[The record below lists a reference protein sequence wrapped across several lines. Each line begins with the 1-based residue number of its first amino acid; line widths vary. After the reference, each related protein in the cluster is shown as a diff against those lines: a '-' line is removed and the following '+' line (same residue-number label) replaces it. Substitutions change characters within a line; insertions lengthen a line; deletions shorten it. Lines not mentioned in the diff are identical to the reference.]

1 LTVTRGYGR
10 AFPAGVRTGNQPTN
24 RTEFTMIDQLI
35 HAGQRGLLVGPPGC
49 AKTARVA
56 AAAKLAGRRLVV
68 MRASLSERVD
78 FGGALVPDTAAGV
91 TRALPLELLADLQT
105 TNEKTLLFLD
115 DLGQAPIDVQAALMR
130 LFDDG
135 YLSPHVL
142 IWGAT
147 NRPGDVAG
155 VTRLCEPL
163 RSRFHLAF
171 AIPTPGSDERSDG
184 PVMLGTWADEVA
196 GWVNWA
202 IDQNAAPEIV
212 AWHRSTSGRTLY
224 AWQPSADPAV
234 RMPDFRSW
242 ETVLRLWNSDLQ
254 SLPALSAAIGK
265 PAAAEFLAF
274 ARLAHKLPTPD
285 QVFSD
290 PSGAPVPTD
299 PAALYLV
306 TSMLAAAA
314 KQEHGSAVVT
324 YLARL
329 PRVYGALLARDV
341 YRKLGDPALSGS
353 REWVTWFTENQEL
366 FAVGA

>member
-1 LTVTRGYGR
+1 M
-10 AFPAGVRTGNQPTN
+10 A
-24 RTEFTMIDQLI
+24 
-35 HAGQRGLLVGPPGC
+35 AGQRVLLVGPPGC
-49 AKTARVA
+49 AKTARIA
-56 AAAKLAGRRLVV
+56 AAAAENGRRLVV

-78 FGGALVPDTAAGV
+78 FGGALVPDMAAGV
-91 TRALPLELLADLQT
+91 TRALPLEVLRDLQT
-105 TNEKTLLFLD
+105 TTEPTLLFQD

-135 YLSPHVL
+135 ALSPNVL

-171 AIPTPGSDERSDG
+171 GIPTPESTDQSRDADGRLQASG
-184 PVMLGTWADEVA
+184 PVMLGTWADEVD
-196 GWVNWA
+196 GWCNWA
-202 IDQNAAPEIV
+202 MDTGAAPEII

-224 AWQPSADPAV
+224 AWQPSADPAL

-242 ETVLRLWNSDLQ
+242 ETVIRLWQAGLQDLP
-254 SLPALSAAIGK
+254 LVSAAIGK

-274 ARLAHKLPTPD
+274 ARLAHQLPTPD
-285 QVFSD
+285 QVWAD
-290 PSGAPVPTD
+290 PDNAPVPTD
-299 PAALYLV
+299 SAALYLV
-306 TSMLAAAA
+306 TSMLAAAMGPSHVDSLVA
-314 KQEHGSAVVT
+314 
-324 YLARL
+324 YLSRL

-341 YRKLGDPALSGS
+341 HHKLGGGALSGS
-353 REWVTWFTENQEL
+353 RSWVTWFTENQEL

>member
-1 LTVTRGYGR
+1 
-10 AFPAGVRTGNQPTN
+10 
-24 RTEFTMIDQLI
+24 
-35 HAGQRGLLVGPPGC
+35 
-49 AKTARVA
+49 
-56 AAAKLAGRRLVV
+56 

-105 TNEKTLLFLD
+105 TTESTLLFLD

-135 YLSPHVL
+135 VLSPHVL

-171 AIPTPGSDERSDG
+171 AIPTPGSDDRADG

-196 GWVNWA
+196 GWVDWA
-202 IDQNAAPEIV
+202 LDNGAPAEVI
-212 AWHRSTSGRTLY
+212 AWHRSTSGCNVAAPLY
-224 AWQPSADPAV
+224 GWQPSADPAV

-242 ETVLRLWNSDLQ
+242 ETVIRLWQSGLQ
-254 SLPALSAAIGK
+254 SLTALSAAIGK
-265 PAAAEFLAF
+265 PAAAEFWAF
-274 ARLAHKLPTPD
+274 ARLANKLPTPE
-285 QVFSD
+285 QVFMD
-290 PSGAPVPTD
+290 PAGAPVPTD

-306 TSMLAAAA
+306 TSMLAAAV
-314 KQEHGSAVVT
+314 KPEHGAAVVT

-341 YRKLGDPALSGS
+341 YRKLGAALSGS

>member
-1 LTVTRGYGR
+1 MSMLNQ
-10 AFPAGVRTGNQPTN
+10 AIAAGLRP
-24 RTEFTMIDQLI
+24 
-35 HAGQRGLLVGPPGC
+35 LLVGPPGC
-49 AKTARVA
+49 GKTARVA
-56 AAAKLAGRRLVV
+56 AAAQAEGAELVV
-68 MRASLSERVD
+68 MRASLMERVD
-78 FGGALVPDTAAGV
+78 VGGALVPDMAAGV
-91 TRALPLELLADLQT
+91 TRALPLDILAKLQT
-105 TNEKTLLFLD
+105 TTEKTWLFLD
-115 DLGQAPIDVQAALMR
+115 DLGQGPIDVQAALMR
-130 LFDDG
+130 FFDPG

-142 IWGAT
+142 IIGAT

-163 RSRFHLAF
+163 RSRFHVAF
-171 AIPTPGSDERSDG
+171 AIPAPGSDERADG

-196 GWVNWA
+196 GWVDWA
-202 IDQNAAPEIV
+202 IDQGAAPEIV

-242 ETVLRLWNSDLQ
+242 ETVMRLWNSGIQ
-254 SLPALSAAIGK
+254 SLPALSSAIGK

-285 QVFSD
+285 QVWMD
-290 PSGAPVPTD
+290 PAGAPVPTD

-306 TSMLAAAA
+306 ASMLAAAV
-314 KQEHGSAVVT
+314 KPEHGSAVVT

-341 YRKLGDPALSGS
+341 YRKLGAALSGS
-353 REWVTWFTENQEL
+353 RDWVAWFTENQEI